1 MNDFNVIVVGGG
13 SAGFAAAARAVE
25 GGAKVAL
32 IESGKLGGECPNS
45 ACVPTKILL
54 AAANLLDDMRHAE
67 AFGIEA
73 ENISFDFKRV
83 MARKNAIVDQL
94 TGERLRRGLDKLG
107 ISLFTGRAAFI
118 SNEALDL
125 DGEILSADKLIIA
138 TGSIPF
144 IPPIQGLDE
153 AGYIT
158 NKEAVNLTEVPESI
172 AIVGGGSVGVEFS
185 RIFSRFG
192 SKVTLIESGPRLL
205 GREDA
210 EIAELLK
217 TYIKEQGI
225 DVLTG
230 AEPASVAIS
239 SGRKVVRM
247 GSSAG
252 GRELL
257 VDEVMIAAGRAPA
270 VSDLQLGA
278 AGVGYDHRGVEVDET
293 LKTSAA
299 NIWACG
305 DVTGKFLY
313 THMAAYQG
321 DIAGFN
327 ATVDEPDRVDY
338 AVVPRVTFCD
348 PEVAGVGLTEAEAH
362 AAGFDVRIGRM
373 PYRYL
378 SRALVAGERRGLVKL
393 VADGA
398 SRRILGGQIIGAR
411 AGELIH
417 EIAVAIKAGMS
428 VDELAEV
435 IHAYPTLSEG
445 VEAAAADAAPNDEFA
460 DGERAA

>member
-1 MNDFNVIVVGGG
+1 MNDFNVIVIGGG
-13 SAGFAAAARAVE
+13 SAGFAAAGRAVD

-32 IESGKLGGECPNS
+32 IESDKLGGACPNN

-54 AAANLLDDMRHAE
+54 GAAKLLDDMRHAQ
-67 AFGIEA
+67 AFGIDA
-73 ENISFDFKRV
+73 EKISFDFKRV

-94 TGERLRRGLDKLG
+94 TGERLRRVLDKRG
-107 ISLFTGRAAFI
+107 ISLFAGRAAFI
-118 SNEALDL
+118 SDEALDL
-125 DGEILSADKLIIA
+125 DGQILSADKFIIA

-144 IPPIQGLDE
+144 IPPVRGLGE

-158 NKEAVNLTEVPESI
+158 NKEAVNLTELPESI

-185 RIFSRFG
+185 QIFSRFG
-192 SKVTLIESGPRLL
+192 SKTTLIEAGQRLL

-210 EIAELLK
+210 EIAELLR
-217 TYIKEQGI
+217 TYLQEQGI

-230 AEPASVAIS
+230 VEAASVAVS

-247 GSSAG
+247 TAPAG
-252 GRELL
+252 VREAI
-257 VDEVMIAAGRAPA
+257 VDEVMIAAGRVPA
-270 VSDLQLGA
+270 VEDLQLGA
-278 AGVGYDHRGVEVDET
+278 AAVKYDRRGVEVDDS
-293 LKTSAA
+293 LKTSAE

-305 DVTGKFLY
+305 DVTGKFFY

-327 ATVDEPDRVDY
+327 AIADEPDRVDY

-348 PEVAGVGLTEAEAH
+348 PEVAGVGLTETEAYE
-362 AAGFDVRIGRM
+362 AGFDVRIGRM

-378 SRALVAGERRGLVKL
+378 GRALVAGERRGLVKL
-393 VADGA
+393 IADG
-398 SRRILGGQIIGAR
+398 SNRRILGGRIIGAQ

-417 EIAVAIKAGMS
+417 EIAVAMKAGMS
-428 VDELAEV
+428 VDALAEV
-435 IHAYPTLSEG
+435 VHAYPTLSEG
-445 VEAAAADAAPNDEFA
+445 IEAAAADAARSPGLLDE
-460 DGERAA
+460 ERIA